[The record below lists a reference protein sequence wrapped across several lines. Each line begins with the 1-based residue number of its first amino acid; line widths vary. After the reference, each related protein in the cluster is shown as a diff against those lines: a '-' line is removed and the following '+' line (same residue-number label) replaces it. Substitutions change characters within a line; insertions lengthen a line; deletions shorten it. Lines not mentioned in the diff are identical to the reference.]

1 MIPRRLD
8 GLMASL
14 EFVEGFQLASR
25 EVKEILIDFRQ
36 LVGDEIHL
44 SRDTPLLALRT
55 EGMRMTFQTASVH
68 E

>member
-14 EFVEGFQLASR
+14 EFVEGFQLALC
-25 EVKEILIDFRQ
+25 EVEEILVDFRQ

-44 SRDTPLLALRT
+44 SRDTPLLALGT
-55 EGMRMTFQTASVH
+55 GGTRMTFPTASVH

>member
-8 GLMASL
+8 GLIASL
-14 EFVEGFQLASR
+14 EFVEGFQLALR

-44 SRDTPLLALRT
+44 SRDTPLLALGT
-55 EGMRMTFQTASVH
+55 GGMRMTFQTASVH

>member
-1 MIPRRLD
+1 VIPRRLD

-25 EVKEILIDFRQ
+25 EVEKILVDFRQ
-36 LVGDEIHL
+36 LVGNEIHL
-44 SRDTPLLALRT
+44 SRDTPLLALGT
-55 EGMRMTFQTASVH
+55 GGTRMTLQTVSVH